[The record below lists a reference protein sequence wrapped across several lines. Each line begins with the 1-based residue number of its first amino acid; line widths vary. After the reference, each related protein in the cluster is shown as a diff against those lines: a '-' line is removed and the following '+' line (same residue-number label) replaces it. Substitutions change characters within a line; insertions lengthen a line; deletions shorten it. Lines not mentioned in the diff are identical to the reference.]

1 MEWSVIISELF
12 TVVLIPLLG
21 IITKYFIQFVN
32 TKAEEIKQQ
41 KDDATYQKYI
51 TMLNNTIVNA
61 VTATNQV
68 YVDTLKAQGKF
79 DIEAQKEAFNM
90 SYKAVIEILGAEAQN
105 YLSNAIGDLN
115 AYIMNAIERQVSLN
129 KNLVSTNNG

>member
-1 MEWSVIISELF
+1 MEWAVIIQEVF

-32 TKAEEIKQQ
+32 AKAEEIKQ
-41 KDDATYQKYI
+41 KNDDATFQKYI

-61 VTATNQV
+61 VTATNQT
-68 YVDTLKAQGKF
+68 YVDALKAQGKF
-79 DIEAQKEAFNM
+79 DLEAQKEALNR
-90 SYKAVIEILGAEAQN
+90 SYSAVMAVLGTEAQH
-105 YLSNAIGDLN
+105 YLSEAVGDLN

-129 KNLVSTNNG
+129 KNLVTTNNG

>member
-32 TKAEEIKQQ
+32 TKAEEIKQK

-61 VTATNQV
+61 VTATNQT

-90 SYKAVIEILGAEAQN
+90 SYKAVIEILGIEAQN

>member
-1 MEWSVIISELF
+1 MEWAVIIQEVF

-32 TKAEEIKQQ
+32 AKAAEIKQ
-41 KDDATYQKYI
+41 KNDDATFQKYI

-61 VTATNQV
+61 VTATNQT
-68 YVDTLKAQGKF
+68 YVDALKAQGKF
-79 DIEAQKEAFNM
+79 DLEAQKEALNR
-90 SYKAVIEILGAEAQN
+90 SYSAVMAVLGTEAQR
-105 YLSNAIGDLN
+105 YLSEAVGDLN

-129 KNLVSTNNG
+129 KNLVTTNNG

>member
-1 MEWSVIISELF
+1 MEWATIISELF

-61 VTATNQV
+61 VTATNQT
-68 YVDTLKAQGKF
+68 YVDSLKAQGKF